1 MSGWTFPFLHQPFH
15 RDCVLVKRNGNQHTC
30 KSVFYAALQSPE
42 KQRESPFAHLRNLT
56 DKSGN
61 LYKPKTLEE
70 SISQGQGIYFSRPE
84 KHPFSGRKSTQF
96 SLKNHYIL
104 WFHPSFFFKTTIR
117 HLNYRSLMCCCGGID
132 ANNINFPAFS
142 HGPSLDENP
151 EAFCILILTPHTVS
165 YMSPHTI

>member
-1 MSGWTFPFLHQPFH
+1 MSGRTFPFLHQPFH
-15 RDCVLVKRNGNQHTC
+15 RDCVLVKRSGNQHTC
-30 KSVFYAALQSPE
+30 KSVLYAALQSPE

-104 WFHPSFFFKTTIR
+104 WFYSHFLSKTTIR

-132 ANNINFPAFS
+132 ATYLYVVYTL
-142 HGPSLDENP
+142 SLQMYIHKYII
-151 EAFCILILTPHTVS
+151 FLILHQSRPD
-165 YMSPHTI
+165 